1 MSQIRAA
8 TLSLLTQERV
18 TLKSLAMQLGVS
30 PMTVSNAFNRP
41 QELSSDLRERII
53 AAAAKVGY
61 HSPRPSGRMLK
72 TGRVGAFAL
81 FNPDPIPHLF
91 EDPFASA
98 FVAGISEICEKYQ
111 YGLTL
116 LPRVKDA
123 SQMNAIDQ
131 VAVDGF
137 ILHAIPEQSSIIPR
151 IRGRQLPIVTVDM
164 GKLPGV
170 PTIGID
176 DREAARKIASHVLEL
191 GHKKIAVLSLEM
203 KPDGFSGRVTS
214 DRMRQCS
221 MAVPRQRLLGYSDAL
236 AKSGMDLETVA
247 VYEVRGNNEMEAYH
261 WATTFLKRKVGRPT
275 AVLAMS
281 DCLALGGLRAGIQLG
296 LSVPRDI
303 SIVGFDDIPQAS
315 AFRPSLTTIRQ
326 PMKEKGYLAASM
338 LVGEL
343 PYTEETR
350 ILPIE
355 LIVRES
361 VAAPRKP
368 IG

>member
-8 TLSLLTQERV
+8 TLGPLTQERV
-18 TLKSLAMQLGVS
+18 TLKTLARQFGVS

-41 QELSSDLRERII
+41 QELSRDLRERII

-61 HSPRPSGRMLK
+61 YSPRPSGRMLR

-91 EDPFASA
+91 EDPLASS
-98 FVAGISEICEKYQ
+98 FVAGIFEICEKYQ

-116 LPRVKDA
+116 LPRAKDA
-123 SQMNAIDQ
+123 SQIGAIDQ

-137 ILHAIPEQSSIIPR
+137 ILHAIPDQSSIIPR
-151 IRGRQLPIVTVDM
+151 IRGRRLPIVTVDM
-164 GKLPGV
+164 SKLPGV

-176 DREAARKIASHVLEL
+176 DRESVRKIASHVLEL

-203 KPDGFSGRVTS
+203 NPDGFSGRVTS
-214 DRMRQCS
+214 DRMRQCN
-221 MAVPRQRLLGYSDAL
+221 MAVTRQRLLGYSDAL
-236 AKSGMDLETVA
+236 AKAGVDLETVA
-247 VYEVRGNNEMEAYH
+247 VYEVQGNNEMEAYH
-261 WATTFLKRKVGRPT
+261 WATIFLKQKGGRPT

-281 DCLALGGLRAGIQLG
+281 DCLALGGLRAAIQLG

-315 AFRPSLTTIRQ
+315 ASRPSLTTIRQ
-326 PMKEKGYLAASM
+326 PMKEKGYLAASI
-338 LVGEL
+338 LIGEL
-343 PYTEETR
+343 PCTEEIR
-350 ILPIE
+350 ILPTE
-355 LIVRES
+355 LILRES
-361 VAAPRKP
+361 VAAPRKSK
-368 IG
+368 